1 MISPATALPKAQ
13 HKPFTRMQS
22 VGLVFVTTILAAA
35 AQILMKNGVSHVD
48 HIDFLQLAT
57 NLPLLGG
64 YCLYGVN
71 VVLLMVA
78 LRDGELSMLYPIIA
92 LGFVWVTMLSIYF
105 FHEPLS
111 LTKIGGII
119 LIVGGVTVM
128 GKASSGRR

>member
-1 MISPATALPKAQ
+1 MISPATSLPKAQ

-35 AQILMKNGVSHVD
+35 AQILMKNGVNQVD
-48 HIDFLQLAT
+48 HISVMQLVT

-64 YCLYGVN
+64 YCLYGIN
-71 VVLLMVA
+71 VLLLMIA

-105 FHEPLS
+105 FHEPLT
-111 LTKIGGII
+111 LWKIGGII
-119 LIVGGVTVM
+119 MIVGGVTVM
-128 GKASSGRR
+128 GKANSPGR